1 MILVCWMMFIK
12 AYKIVLIKVRSH
24 QNFIKFAQL
33 SIKKYIHL
41 INLFLF
47 IYLTKKQINKIIR
60 MG

>member
-1 MILVCWMMFIK
+1 MMFIK
-12 AYKIVLIKVRSH
+12 VYKILLIKVRSH

-41 INLFLF
+41 FNLFLF